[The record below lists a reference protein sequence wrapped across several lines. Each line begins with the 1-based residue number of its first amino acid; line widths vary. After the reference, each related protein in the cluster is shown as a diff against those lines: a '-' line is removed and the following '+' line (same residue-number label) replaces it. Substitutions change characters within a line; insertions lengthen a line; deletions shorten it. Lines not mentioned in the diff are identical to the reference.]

1 MSPARNRAVYAAC
14 AIGAVAAGLLT
25 RSSLV
30 GLPRT
35 IAKYGGDAFWAL
47 LVFFLFA
54 FLLPRK
60 PTRQIAF
67 LAVAFATGIEFLQL
81 YHAPW
86 IDDLRSLWIGRMI
99 LGSTFNP
106 PDLLAYAAGVLLGV
120 IAERWVLPQRNHRRG

>member
-35 IAKYGGDAFWAL
+35 FAKYSGDAVWAL

-60 PTRQIAF
+60 PTRQIAL
-67 LAVAFATGIEFLQL
+67 LAAVFAAAIEFLQL

-86 IDDLRSLWIGRMI
+86 IDHLRSLWIGRMV

-106 PDLLAYAAGVLLGV
+106 PDLLAYAAGIIVGLLLDR
-120 IAERWVLPQRNHRRG
+120 ALTFRHSRRP